1 MLGECWRRSLSACS
15 RIKETTKHRET
26 SHHNQKLQ
34 LDDYKTQPICTTSPA
49 GTNMASDTMTVAA
62 LSRPFALGM
71 FYDAVKDELIPGL
84 TLWDAKTLKDNT
96 VENSQH
102 SSNFYISTSDT
113 TQSKSSLLNIE
124 ASLKASFLAG
134 LVEVEGSAKY
144 LNDQKKFKN
153 QSRVTF
159 QYKATT
165 NFKQLNMADL
175 GTLDKEQQSII
186 KRSSATHVVTG
197 ILYGA
202 NAFFVFDSEKVE
214 ADSVQEM
221 EGSMRALIKKIPAF
235 DVEGKVDLK
244 LTDEE
249 KALTQKFSCKFY
261 GDFILESNP
270 STFEEAVNTYVGLPK
285 LLGEKGE
292 NSVPLTVWLVPLKYL
307 DPEVPELINEISI
320 GLVIEIEDVLD
331 DLRRMEARC
340 NDSLVE
346 GVVGDFPC
354 LQEGLTRFQK
364 LCGYYRADLQKTMVK
379 ILPSIREGKEDES
392 SLRRIIE
399 EREKSPF
406 SHEKLSKW
414 LDCKEREVNVVWA
427 CVEIIPD
434 IKIVANQTELE
445 REVLAPGADYSF
457 CFVFT
462 SLETADPCLD
472 DMRNY
477 LDGEKSGS
485 SEPTYISDD
494 VIKQMKDKAHTFKK
508 AEIFKLPNVK
518 FLVAAILNKK
528 FPGASV
534 YEYKAGILINEN

>member
-1 MLGECWRRSLSACS
+1 MWSVTVCLSA
-15 RIKETTKHRET
+15 
-26 SHHNQKLQ
+26 
-34 LDDYKTQPICTTSPA
+34 
-49 GTNMASDTMTVAA
+49 GTDMASDTMTVAA
-62 LSRPFALGM
+62 LSRPFTLGM

-84 TLWDAKTLKDNT
+84 TLWDANTLKDNT

-102 SSNFYISTSDT
+102 SSNFQISTSDT
-113 TQSKSSLLNIE
+113 TESKSSLLSIE

-144 LNDQKKFKN
+144 LNDQKRFKN

-175 GTLDKEQQSII
+175 STLDKEQKSII
-186 KRSSATHVVTG
+186 QRSSATHVVTA

-214 ADSVQEM
+214 ASSVQEM

-270 STFEEAVNTYVGLPK
+270 STFEEAVNAYVGLPK
-285 LLGEKGE
+285 LLGEEGE
-292 NSVPLTVWLVPLKYL
+292 NSVPLTVWMMPLKNL
-307 DPEVPELINEISI
+307 DPEVPDLINDISV
-320 GLVIEIEDVLD
+320 GLVIEIEDTLD
-331 DLRRMEARC
+331 DLSQMESRC
-340 NDSLVE
+340 NDSLDE
-346 GVVGDFPC
+346 KVVGHFPS
-354 LQEGLTRFQK
+354 LKDGLTRFQK
-364 LCGYYRADLQKTMVK
+364 LCSYYKADLQKTMEK
-379 ILPSIREGKEDES
+379 TLPSIREGKEDES
-392 SLRRIIE
+392 SLRQVFE
-399 EREKSPF
+399 ERKKSPF
-406 SHEKLSKW
+406 SHNKLSKW
-414 LDCKEREVNVVWA
+414 LDCKEREVNVVRS
-427 CVEIIPD
+427 CLMTMKD
-434 IKIVANQTELE
+434 TKIVADQTELE
-445 REVLAPGADYSF
+445 RELLTPNAGLSY

-477 LDGEKSGS
+477 LDGQKSGS
-485 SEPTYISDD
+485 SKPTYISDD
-494 VIKQMKDKAHTFKK
+494 VIKQMRKK
-508 AEIFKLPNVK
+508 AYYFKSFENRVRSSFKK
-518 FLVAAILNKK
+518 FLVTAILNKK
-528 FPGASV
+528 YPGASIYK
-534 YEYKAGILINEN
+534 YEQGVLVDDNFQPPSNQ

>member
-1 MLGECWRRSLSACS
+1 
-15 RIKETTKHRET
+15 
-26 SHHNQKLQ
+26 
-34 LDDYKTQPICTTSPA
+34 
-49 GTNMASDTMTVAA
+49 MASDTMTVAA
-62 LSRPFALGM
+62 LSRPFTLGM
-71 FYDAVKDELIPGL
+71 FYDAVKDELIPDL

-102 SSNFYISTSDT
+102 SSDFQISISDT
-113 TQSKSSLLNIE
+113 TESKSSLLNIE

-134 LVEVEGSAKY
+134 LVEVKGSANSKV
-144 LNDQKKFKN
+144 L
-153 QSRVTF
+153 
-159 QYKATT
+159 
-165 NFKQLNMADL
+165 L
-175 GTLDKEQQSII
+175 GEA
-186 KRSSATHVVTG
+186 RPHVVTG

-214 ADSVQEM
+214 ADSVQKM

-270 STFEEAVNTYVGLPK
+270 STFEEAVNAYVGLPK
-285 LLGEKGE
+285 LLGEEGE
-292 NSVPLTVWLVPLKYL
+292 NSVPLTVWLVPLKYV

-354 LQEGLTRFQK
+354 LQEVLTRFQK
-364 LCGYYRADLQKTMVK
+364 LCSYYRADLQKTMVK

-434 IKIVANQTELE
+434 IKFVANQTELE
-445 REVLAPGADYSF
+445 REVLAPLAVFSF
-457 CFVFT
+457 CFIFT
-462 SLETADPCLD
+462 FLETADPCLD
-472 DMRNY
+472 NMRNY

-494 VIKQMKDKAHTFKK
+494 FLTQMTDKAYTFKK
-508 AEIFKLPNVK
+508 VENDLKGPKVK
-518 FLVAAILNKK
+518 FFVAAILNKK

-534 YEYKAGILINEN
+534 YEYIGGNLVDENYQMLWLPCWFSKPSIWNKSPTVSPAKRHHTSSSMLQGGNHACRDHPFTFTTSHKDTAGGTKDLKF